1 MKVISDKIV
10 RFTPKFWL
18 KVGQLIPAW
27 VYADCKIGL
36 MQNNGKNYHY
46 KSEQYK
52 KYKANGMRRF
62 TKGAGKMFS
71 DKEGYSYGKTYFN
84 NPKAGKSKKTGFT
97 TGGRLSSLKGIS
109 IDSTNT
115 SFVDMILTGRT
126 VKSLKPKTSDE
137 ISVTMA
143 YPPDKAGIVLGNK
156 RRGYNIIGLNNQNI
170 KKVRQLI
177 VKQLDDNQKAMLGKK
192 MVITIG

>member
-1 MKVISDKIV
+1 MKIISDKIV

-18 KVGQLIPAW
+18 KVGGLIPAW
-27 VYADCKIGL
+27 IYADCKIGL
-36 MQNNGKNYHY
+36 MQNNGKGYHY

-62 TKGAGKMFS
+62 TKGKAS
-71 DKEGYSYGKTYFN
+71 DSGAFFN

-97 TGGRLSSLKGIS
+97 TGGRLSSLKGIP

-137 ISVTMA
+137 VSVTMA

-156 RRGYNIIGLNNQNI
+156 RRGYNIVGLNNQNI

-177 VKQLDDNQKAMLGKK
+177 IKQLDDNQKAMLGKK

>member
-1 MKVISDKIV
+1 MKIISDKIV
-10 RFTPKFWL
+10 RFTPKFWE
-18 KVGQLIPAW
+18 KVGGLIPAW

-52 KYKANGMRRF
+52 KYKANGMKRL
-62 TKGAGKMFS
+62 TT
-71 DKEGYSYGKTYFN
+71 GKT
-84 NPKAGKSKKTGFT
+84 K
-97 TGGRLSSLKGIS
+97 GGRLSSLKGIS

-137 ISVTMA
+137 VSVTMA

-156 RRGYNIIGLNNQNI
+156 RRGYNIVGLNKQNI

-192 MVITIG
+192 LVINIG